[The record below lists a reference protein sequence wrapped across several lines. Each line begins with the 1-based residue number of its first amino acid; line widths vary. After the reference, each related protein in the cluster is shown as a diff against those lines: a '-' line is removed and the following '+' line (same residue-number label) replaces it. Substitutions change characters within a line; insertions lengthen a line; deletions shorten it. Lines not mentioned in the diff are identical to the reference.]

1 MIFAGRCVRI
11 ARLRGPDG
19 FIAVDKNHLFQSQE
33 ATVDNSFNDNDD
45 FSAEP
50 KSRGPRDGK
59 RRTGGRGAYDNA
71 ARPRRLDD
79 FTATHTTPDYK
90 DYERLR
96 RYVSSQGK
104 ILPRRRSGLS
114 AKNQRLVARAIKRAR
129 HLALLP
135 MPGTLNK

>member
-1 MIFAGRCVRI
+1 MRDREKGENVE
-11 ARLRGPDG
+11 DN
-19 FIAVDKNHLFQSQE
+19 FIEVED
-33 ATVDNSFNDNDD
+33 T
-45 FSAEP
+45 SAEP
-50 KSRGPRDGK
+50 AEPKAGPGK
-59 RRTGGRGAYDNA
+59 GQKRKPANVRTNGGDQAT
-71 ARPRRLDD
+71 ARPKRVDE
-79 FTATHTTPDYK
+79 FAATKTVPDYK

-96 RYVSSQGK
+96 HYVSSQGK

>member
-1 MIFAGRCVRI
+1 LLGEI
-11 ARLRGPDG
+11 
-19 FIAVDKNHLFQSQE
+19 
-33 ATVDNSFNDNDD
+33 VDNSFSETEDV
-45 FSAEP
+45 SAEP
-50 KSRGPRDGK
+50 SGPKAGAAKGGAK
-59 RRTGGRGAYDNA
+59 RRPQRSGYDSGAPRPKRADEFA
-71 ARPRRLDD
+71 ASGK
-79 FTATHTTPDYK
+79 TPDYK
-90 DYERLR
+90 NYEQLR

>member
-1 MIFAGRCVRI
+1 M
-11 ARLRGPDG
+11 
-19 FIAVDKNHLFQSQE
+19 
-33 ATVDNSFNDNDD
+33 DNSFSETEDV
-45 FSAEP
+45 SAEP
-50 KSRGPRDGK
+50 SGPKAGAAKGGPK
-59 RRTGGRGAYDNA
+59 RRPQRSSYEQGAVRPKRVDEFATTG
-71 ARPRRLDD
+71 
-79 FTATHTTPDYK
+79 TTPDYK
-90 DYERLR
+90 NYEQLR